1 MKARYDNRISIAAQ
15 RRTFV
20 LAVLTFV
27 TGLLLAGD
35 VNAVVVQTTTRT
47 INNGSADFGSG
58 THYGGGPQ
66 GAGTITYDWSTTA
79 TGLLGI
85 TGRVRGTLYWDS
97 LWSAGCA
104 RLSIQYRNVAGANLF
119 VRNIP
124 VCGTGGNANNA
135 GNKIA
140 VDDSFGS
147 TALDHIILTT
157 AVIQNGAPVGA
168 VSTTITQVRTI
179 IHDVAIENG
188 TADFGDGFHFGGTPQ
203 EAGIVAFTRNNNATV
218 TAAVEGILFW
228 DSLSPSGDFCSRL
241 LIDWR
246 DQEGNVLRT
255 DPIRLC
261 NAPGGD
267 ANSGLNQLEL
277 FNFNVTSGRLAQV
290 RLRVDDTSIA
300 GDASSAVF
308 GYTGQIGNF

>member
-1 MKARYDNRISIAAQ
+1 MTRYLSLAAFSLIICFAAA
-15 RRTFV
+15 TSTYAT
-20 LAVLTFV
+20 L
-27 TGLLLAGD
+27 
-35 VNAVVVQTTTRT
+35 VQTTTRT

-66 GAGTITYDWSTTA
+66 GAGIITYDWSTTA

-97 LWSAGCA
+97 LWSSGSA

-188 TADFGDGFHFGGTPQ
+188 RADFGDGYHFGGFPQ
-203 EAGIVAFTRNNNATV
+203 EAGIIAFTRNNNATV

-228 DSLSPSGDFCSRL
+228 DSMSPSGDECSRL
-241 LIDWR
+241 FIDWR
-246 DQEGNVLRT
+246 DQEGAVLRT
-255 DPIRLC
+255 DPILLC
-261 NAPGGD
+261 NTPGGD
-267 ANSGLNQLEL
+267 ANSGSNQLEL

-290 RLRVDDTSIA
+290 RLRLDDSGVI
-300 GDASSAVF
+300 GDVSSVTF
-308 GYTGQIGNF
+308 GYSGRIGS